1 MKSKTSLFSPGLSRN
16 ILSRL
21 WPLWLIYLGVLLVQL
36 PVAVSGY
43 VSQGISA
50 RYTMEC
56 ILQLAVDVAGYAMA
70 ASLLSVMAVF
80 SYLYSKRS
88 CSLINSL
95 PIRRETAF
103 ITACLTGMLPLLLA
117 EVFVWLWAMKGLIG
131 GSGLIQTEDLNT
143 WLLTVAFSTLA
154 SYGFAVFCA
163 MLTGKLL
170 VVPVL
175 FLVLNVAKFLLRFL
189 IHDLLYSLIY
199 GYCWGDVPFSCLSP
213 IIYALDKIRVVKAD
227 PELGGVQAVRYVLQ
241 GLDILGWYALA
252 GLAFMGLAL
261 LLYRRRNME
270 NTGDLVAI
278 KILQPVFK
286 FCCSIYTALI
296 FTYIATDFLTT
307 GPLRGAAG
315 TARLI
320 LLLMIGSAL
329 GFYAAEMLLQKSLR
343 VFRSRIRGLI
353 VVWAVFLLGVVVAEL
368 DLTGYERRVP
378 ETEEIQSV
386 VLVNDGRV
394 TEDAESIKLTRK
406 IHQTAIDNEEHN
418 RQAESTSIIY
428 IRYELKDGSSL
439 GRSYRVDRSRDWV
452 DNSGRS
458 EYALCR
464 ELYMLPQNKKLL
476 LQTDIPVEPEFIVM
490 GAVNI
495 MQEDEF
501 NGYVYVSSYEEKVL
515 SPQQAYELYS
525 QCVLPDI
532 EEFSLGSR
540 QLFMGGKDYELLSNI
555 GFRIDLVMV
564 DQDNVED
571 RRYTAFSIDIT
582 MDAERTLA
590 WLEENLGIEAKPYL
604 EVRPDALEDLEY
616 Y

>member
-16 ILSRL
+16 ILSRF

-95 PIRRETAF
+95 PVRRETAF
-103 ITACLTGMLPLLLA
+103 VTVCLTGLLPLLLA
-117 EVFVWLWAMKGLIG
+117 ELL
-131 GSGLIQTEDLNT
+131 T
-143 WLLTVAFSTLA
+143 WLIALCVFAGSESVRPEWLNSWLLVVLLSTLA
-154 SYGFAVFCA
+154 SYGFGVFCA
-163 MLTGKLL
+163 MLTGHIL
-170 VVPVL
+170 VLPAL
-175 FLVLNVAKFLLRFL
+175 FLVLNTAVYVLEALVQTLLRTL
-189 IHDLLYSLIY
+189 VY
-199 GYCWGDVPFSCLSP
+199 GYEGGASVSRLSP
-213 IIYALDKIRVVKAD
+213 LPYASSALRLIAEPVAGSPEPEHILLGIDSLAVYAVVGMLFIV
-227 PELGGVQAVRYVLQ
+227 P
-241 GLDILGWYALA
+241 
-252 GLAFMGLAL
+252 AL
-261 LLYRRRNME
+261 LLYRRRKME
-270 NTGDLVAI
+270 CVGDVVAI
-278 KILQPVFK
+278 KALEPVFK
-286 FCCSIYTALI
+286 YCASIYAALGLG
-296 FTYIATDFLTT
+296 ALMAESMDNALSS
-307 GPLRGAAG
+307 GPLEAAVLALMLLLGAA
-315 TARLI
+315 
-320 LLLMIGSAL
+320 L
-329 GFYAAEMLLQKSLR
+329 GYYAAEMLLQKSLR

-394 TEDAESIKLTRK
+394 TEDAESIKLTQK

-439 GRSYRVDRSRDWV
+439 GRSYWV
-452 DNSGRS
+452 DGSLEWIENGNS
-458 EYALCR
+458 EFALCR
-464 ELYMLPQNKKLL
+464 ELYMLPQNKELMMKAGEIKAENVIFCDIEQLL
-476 LQTDIPVEPEFIVM
+476 PKS
-490 GAVNI
+490 
-495 MQEDEF
+495 DEF
-501 NGYVYVSSYEEKVL
+501 SLNYEQLRL
-515 SPQQAYELYS
+515 SPQQAEELYT
-525 QCVLPDI
+525 QCILPDTQDSMLGTRWFYMD
-532 EEFSLGSR
+532 EEAYETRSDTSLYIHVESGEGPEYGPYVFS
-540 QLFMGGKDYELLSNI
+540 
-555 GFRIDLVMV
+555 
-564 DQDNVED
+564 VE
-571 RRYTAFSIDIT
+571 IT
-582 MDAERTLA
+582 LDAERSIA
-590 WLEENLGIEAKPYL
+590 WLEENLGIEVKPYL

>member
-16 ILSRL
+16 ILSRF

-95 PIRRETAF
+95 PVRRETAF
-103 ITACLTGMLPLLLA
+103 VTACLTGLLPLLLA
-117 EVFVWLWAMKGLIG
+117 ELL
-131 GSGLIQTEDLNT
+131 T
-143 WLLTVAFSTLA
+143 WLIALGVFAGSEIVRPEYLNSWLLIALLSTLA
-154 SYGFAVFCA
+154 SYGFGVFCA
-163 MLTGKLL
+163 MLTGHIMVL
-170 VVPVL
+170 PAL
-175 FLVLNVAKFLLRFL
+175 FLVLNAAVYVLEALVQALLRTL
-189 IHDLLYSLIY
+189 VY
-199 GYCWGDVPFSCLSP
+199 GYDGGSALISRLSP
-213 IIYALDKIRVVKAD
+213 LPYASSALRVIAEPTAGS
-227 PELGGVQAVRYVLQ
+227 PEPEFILLGIDSLAV
-241 GLDILGWYALA
+241 YAVVGML
-252 GLAFMGLAL
+252 FIVPAL
-261 LLYRRRNME
+261 LLYRRRKME
-270 NTGDLVAI
+270 AVGDVVAI
-278 KILQPVFK
+278 KALEPVFK
-286 FCCSIYTALI
+286 YCASIYAALGLG
-296 FTYIATDFLTT
+296 ALMAESMDNALSS
-307 GPLRGAAG
+307 GPPEAAVLALMLLLGAA
-315 TARLI
+315 
-320 LLLMIGSAL
+320 L
-329 GFYAAEMLLQKSLR
+329 GYYAAEMLLQKSLR

-418 RQAESTSIIY
+418 RQAEGRSFVH

-439 GRSYRVDRSRDWV
+439 SRSYRVDRSRDWV

-464 ELYMLPQNKKLL
+464 ELYMLPQNKELMMKAGEIKAENVIFCDIEQLL
-476 LQTDIPVEPEFIVM
+476 PKS
-490 GAVNI
+490 
-495 MQEDEF
+495 DEF
-501 NGYVYVSSYEEKVL
+501 SLNYEQLRL
-515 SPQQAYELYS
+515 SPQQAEELYT
-525 QCVLPDI
+525 QCILPDTQDSMLGTRWFYMD
-532 EEFSLGSR
+532 EEAYETRSDTSLYIHVESGEGPEYGPYVFS
-540 QLFMGGKDYELLSNI
+540 
-555 GFRIDLVMV
+555 
-564 DQDNVED
+564 VE
-571 RRYTAFSIDIT
+571 IT
-582 MDAERTLA
+582 LDAERSIA
-590 WLEENLGIEAKPYL
+590 WLEENLGIEVKPYL

>member
-16 ILSRL
+16 ILSRF

-95 PIRRETAF
+95 PVRRETAF
-103 ITACLTGMLPLLLA
+103 VTACLTGLLPLLLA
-117 EVFVWLWAMKGLIG
+117 ELL
-131 GSGLIQTEDLNT
+131 T
-143 WLLTVAFSTLA
+143 WLIALGVFAGSEIVRPEYLNSWLLIALLSTLA
-154 SYGFAVFCA
+154 SYGFGVFCA
-163 MLTGKLL
+163 MLTGHIMVL
-170 VVPVL
+170 PAL
-175 FLVLNVAKFLLRFL
+175 FLVLNAAVYVLEALVQALLRTL
-189 IHDLLYSLIY
+189 VY
-199 GYCWGDVPFSCLSP
+199 GYDGGSALISRLSP
-213 IIYALDKIRVVKAD
+213 LPYASSALRVIAEPTAGS
-227 PELGGVQAVRYVLQ
+227 PEPEFILLGIDSLAV
-241 GLDILGWYALA
+241 YAVVGML
-252 GLAFMGLAL
+252 FIVPAL
-261 LLYRRRNME
+261 LLYRRRKME
-270 NTGDLVAI
+270 AVGDVVAI
-278 KILQPVFK
+278 KALEPVFK
-286 FCCSIYTALI
+286 YCASIYAALGLG
-296 FTYIATDFLTT
+296 ALMAESMDNALSS
-307 GPLRGAAG
+307 GPPEAAVLALMLLLGAA
-315 TARLI
+315 
-320 LLLMIGSAL
+320 L
-329 GFYAAEMLLQKSLR
+329 GYYAAEMLLQKSLR

-428 IRYELKDGSSL
+428 IRYELKDG
-439 GRSYRVDRSRDWV
+439 RSYWV
-452 DNSGRS
+452 DGSLEWIENGNS
-458 EYALCR
+458 EFALCR
-464 ELYMLPQNKKLL
+464 ELYMLPQNKELMMKAGEIKAENVIFCDIEQLL
-476 LQTDIPVEPEFIVM
+476 PKS
-490 GAVNI
+490 
-495 MQEDEF
+495 DEF
-501 NGYVYVSSYEEKVL
+501 SLNYEQLIL
-515 SPQQAYELYS
+515 SPQQAEELYT
-525 QCVLPDI
+525 QCILPDTQDSMLGTRWFYMD
-532 EEFSLGSR
+532 EEAYETRSDTSLYIHVESGEGPEYGPYVFS
-540 QLFMGGKDYELLSNI
+540 
-555 GFRIDLVMV
+555 
-564 DQDNVED
+564 VE
-571 RRYTAFSIDIT
+571 IT
-582 MDAERTLA
+582 LDAERSIA
-590 WLEENLGIEAKPYL
+590 WLEENLGIEVKPYL